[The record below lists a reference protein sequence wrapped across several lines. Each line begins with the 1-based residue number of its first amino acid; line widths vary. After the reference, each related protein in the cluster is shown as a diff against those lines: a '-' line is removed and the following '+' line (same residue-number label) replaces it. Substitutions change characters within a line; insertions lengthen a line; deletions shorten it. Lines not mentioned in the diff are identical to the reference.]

1 MYSFRFHGYTD
12 FTLTS
17 QEEEMKKLFTV
28 LLVLAAASLV
38 FVGCGKKS
46 DAGAGAGAQQTGSSD
61 VTRGIDRKIVMGYS
75 QIGAE
80 SEWRTA
86 CTNSVKAA
94 AEEWNIDLRF
104 SDAQQQQQNQLQ
116 AIRTF
121 IQQKVDIIAFTP
133 VVETGWEAIL
143 KECLDAGIPTICVDR
158 SIEGSDRVSAN
169 PSDMNDPDNWF
180 TAFIGSDMEQEGNR
194 AANWM
199 AANVPTLKPGK
210 SVYNIAELQ
219 GTVGSS
225 AMTGRFKGFRDTLGI
240 PAASALGTSSDGKY
254 KIILSQTGNFTRAEG
269 KQVMEAFMKSNGDE
283 IDVLFAHND
292 DMAIGAIQA
301 IQEAGKVPAKDII
314 IIGVDAVKGAF
325 EAMVAGTMNASIE
338 CNPLLGP
345 QVMETAVKIL
355 NGQPVEK
362 WVVSNEDDYD
372 QTNAAAAYPS
382 RQY

>member
-1 MYSFRFHGYTD
+1 
-12 FTLTS
+12 
-17 QEEEMKKLFTV
+17 MKKLLV
-28 LLVLAAASLV
+28 CLLAVSVLVLGA
-38 FVGCGKKS
+38 CGGGKPKA
-46 DAGAGAGAQQTGSSD
+46 DPND
-61 VTRGIDRKIVMGYS
+61 LTRGMDRKIVMGYS

-94 AEEWNIDLRF
+94 AEEWNIELIF
-104 SDAQQQQQNQLQ
+104 SDAQQKQENQLQ
-116 AIRTF
+116 AIRSF

-143 KECLDAGIPTICVDR
+143 KECLDAKIPTICVDR
-158 SIEGSDRVSAN
+158 SIQGSDRQAAN
-169 PSDMNDPDNWF
+169 PGDMNDPDNWF

-194 AANWM
+194 AAQWM
-199 AANVPTLKPGK
+199 INNVPNLLPGK

-225 AMTGRFKGFRDTLGI
+225 AQTGRFKGFRDTLGI
-240 PAASALGTSSDGKY
+240 PSADATGTSSDGKY

-269 KQVMEAFMKSNGDE
+269 NQVMEAFMKSDGAS

-292 DMAIGAIQA
+292 DMAIGAIGA
-301 IQEAGKVPAKDII
+301 IQEAGRVPGKDIV
-314 IIGVDAVKGAF
+314 IIGIDAVKGAF
-325 EAMVAGTMNASIE
+325 EAMIAGTMNASIE

-345 QVMETAVKIL
+345 QVMDTAVKL
-355 NGQPVEK
+355 LTGQTVPK
-362 WVVSNEDDYD
+362 WVVSQESDYD
-372 QTNAAAAYPS
+372 QANAAEAYPS

>member
-1 MYSFRFHGYTD
+1 
-12 FTLTS
+12 
-17 QEEEMKKLFTV
+17 MKKLLAV
-28 LLVLAAASLV
+28 LLALTVASLA
-38 FVGCGKKS
+38 F
-46 DAGAGAGAQQTGSSD
+46 AGGTKDGGSGG
-61 VTRGIDRKIVMGYS
+61 VTKGMNRKIVMGYS

-86 CTNSVKAA
+86 CTNSVQAA
-94 AEEWNIDLRF
+94 AKEWNIELRF

-143 KECLDAGIPTICVDR
+143 KECIDAKIPTICVDR
-158 SIEGSDRVSAN
+158 SIQGSDRQASN
-169 PSDMNDPDNWF
+169 PNDMNDPDNWF

-194 AANWM
+194 AAKWM
-199 AANVPTLKPGK
+199 TANVPKLKPGK
-210 SVYNIAELQ
+210 SVYNVVELQ

-225 AMTGRFKGFRDTLGI
+225 AQLGRFKGFRDTLGI

-269 KQVMEAFMKSNGDE
+269 KQVMEAFMKSNGAD
-283 IDVLFAHND
+283 IDVLLAHND
-292 DMAIGAIQA
+292 DMGIGAIQA
-301 IQEAGKVPAKDII
+301 IQEAGRVPGKDII
-314 IIGVDAVKGAF
+314 IIGIDAVKGAF
-325 EAMVAGTMNASIE
+325 EAMMAGTMNASIE

-345 QVMETAVKIL
+345 QVMDTAVKLL
-355 NGQPVEK
+355 NGQTVPK
-362 WVVSNEDDYD
+362 WVVSQESDYD
-372 QTNAAAAYPS
+372 QSNAAAAFPS

>member
-1 MYSFRFHGYTD
+1 
-12 FTLTS
+12 
-17 QEEEMKKLFTV
+17 MKLAKKALFAG
-28 LLVLAAASLV
+28 LILVIAAGMA
-38 FVGCGKKS
+38 F
-46 DAGAGAGAQQTGSSD
+46 AGGGGDSKGG
-61 VTRGIDRKIVMGYS
+61 VTKGMDRKIVMGYS

-158 SIEGSDRVSAN
+158 SIEGSDRVAAN
-169 PSDMNDPDNWF
+169 PNDKNDPDNWF

-194 AANWM
+194 AAKWVIAN
-199 AANVPTLKPGK
+199 AAKIKPGK

-225 AMTGRFKGFRDTLGI
+225 AQMGRFKGFRDTLGI
-240 PAASALGTSSDGKY
+240 NPTSALGTSKDGKF
-254 KIILSQTGNFTRAEG
+254 KIILSQTGDFTRAQG
-269 KQVMEAFMKSNGDE
+269 KQVMEAFMKSNGND
-283 IDVLFAHND
+283 IDVLLAHND

-301 IQEAGKVPAKDII
+301 IQEAGKVPGKDIV
-314 IIGVDAVKGAF
+314 IIGIDAVKGAF

-355 NGQPVEK
+355 NKQPVEK
-362 WVVSNEDDYD
+362 WVVSTESDYD
-372 QTNAAAAYPS
+372 QTNAAAAYPT

>member
-1 MYSFRFHGYTD
+1 
-12 FTLTS
+12 
-17 QEEEMKKLFTV
+17 MKKLLAV
-28 LLVLAAASLV
+28 LLVLAAVLFV
-38 FVGCGKKS
+38 FAACSKKAE
-46 DAGAGAGAQQTGSSD
+46 AGVEQARSTD
-61 VTRGIDRKIVMGYS
+61 VTQGMDRKIVMGYS

-86 CTNSVKAA
+86 CTNSVQAA
-94 AEEWNIDLRF
+94 AKEWNIDLRF

-158 SIEGSDRVSAN
+158 SIEGSDRISTN
-169 PSDMNDPDNWF
+169 PNDTSDPDNWF

-194 AANWM
+194 VAKWM
-199 AANVPTLKPGK
+199 MANVPALKPDK
-210 SVYNIAELQ
+210 TVYNIAELQ

-240 PAASALGTSSDGKY
+240 PAATALGTSSDGKY
-254 KIILSQTGNFTRAEG
+254 KIILSQTGDFTRAQG
-269 KQVMEAFMKSNGDE
+269 KQVMEAFLKSNPDD

-362 WVVSNEDDYD
+362 WVVSNESDYD
-372 QTNAAAAYPS
+372 QTNAAAAFPS

>member
-1 MYSFRFHGYTD
+1 
-12 FTLTS
+12 
-17 QEEEMKKLFTV
+17 MKKLLAA
-28 LLVLAAASLV
+28 LLVLVTAS
-38 FVGCGKKS
+38 FAFASGGKQ
-46 DAGAGAGAQQTGSSD
+46 GGGSSGD
-61 VTRGIDRKIVMGYS
+61 PTKGMDRKIVMGYS

-94 AEEWNIDLRF
+94 AAEWNIDLRF

-158 SIEGSDRVSAN
+158 SIEGSDRVAAN
-169 PSDMNDPDNWF
+169 PNDKNDPDNWF

-194 AANWM
+194 AAKWLIAN
-199 AANVPTLKPGK
+199 AAKIKPGK
-210 SVYNIAELQ
+210 TVYNIVELQ

-225 AMTGRFKGFRDTLGI
+225 AQMGRFKGFRDTLGI
-240 PAASALGTSSDGKY
+240 PSASALGTSSDGKF

-269 KQVMEAFMKSNGDE
+269 KQVMEAFMKSDGNN
-283 IDVLFAHND
+283 IDVLLAHND

-301 IQEAGKVPAKDII
+301 IQEAGKAPGKDII
-314 IIGVDAVKGAF
+314 IIGIDAVKGAF

-345 QVMETAVKIL
+345 QVMETAVNIL
-355 NGQPVEK
+355 NKKPVEK
-362 WVVSNEDDYD
+362 WVVSKEGDYD
-372 QTNAAAAYPS
+372 QSNAAAAYPS

>member
-1 MYSFRFHGYTD
+1 M
-12 FTLTS
+12 
-17 QEEEMKKLFTV
+17 EESMKLMKRIAGLV
-28 LLVLAAASLV
+28 LLGTLMVLAAC
-38 FVGCGKKS
+38 GGGKKA
-46 DAGAGAGAQQTGSSD
+46 DPNDLTQGM
-61 VTRGIDRKIVMGYS
+61 DRKIVMGYS

-94 AEEWNIDLRF
+94 AEEWNIELIF
-104 SDAQQQQQNQLQ
+104 SDAQQKQENQLQ

-143 KECLDAGIPTICVDR
+143 KECMDAGIPTICVDR
-158 SIEGSDRVSAN
+158 SIEGSDRLAPN
-169 PSDMNDPDNWF
+169 LNDKNDPDNWF

-194 AANWM
+194 VTQWM
-199 AANVPTLKPGK
+199 MANVPGLIPGK
-210 SVYNIAELQ
+210 AVYNIAELQ

-225 AMTGRFKGFRDTLGI
+225 AMTGRFKGFRDILGI

-254 KIILSQTGNFTRAEG
+254 KIILSQTGDFTRAQG
-269 KQVMEAFMKSNGDE
+269 KQVMEAFMKSNGND

-301 IQEAGKVPAKDII
+301 IQEAGKVPGKDII

-345 QVMETAVKIL
+345 QVMETAVNIL
-355 NGQPVEK
+355 NGKSVEK
-362 WVVSNEDDYD
+362 WVVSNESDYD
-372 QTNAAAAYPS
+372 QTNAAAAYPT

>member
-1 MYSFRFHGYTD
+1 MN
-12 FTLTS
+12 
-17 QEEEMKKLFTV
+17 K
-28 LLVLAAASLV
+28 
-38 FVGCGKKS
+38 
-46 DAGAGAGAQQTGSSD
+46 
-61 VTRGIDRKIVMGYS
+61 KIVMGYS

-94 AEEWNIDLRF
+94 AEEYNIDLRF

-121 IQQKVDIIAFTP
+121 IQQKVDVIAFTP

-143 KECLDAGIPTICVDR
+143 KECIDAGIPTICVDR
-158 SIEGSDRVSAN
+158 SIEGSDNKAAN
-169 PSDMNDPDNWF
+169 PNDLSDPDNWF
-180 TAFIGSDMEQEGNR
+180 NAFIGSNMEDEGNR
-194 AANWM
+194 AARWM
-199 AANVPTLKPGK
+199 VANASRIKPGK
-210 SVYNIAELQ
+210 STYNIVELQ

-240 PAASALGTSSDGKY
+240 PAASATGTSSDGNF
-254 KIILSQTGNFTRAEG
+254 KIILSQTGDFTRAQG
-269 KQVMEAFMKSNGDE
+269 KQVMEAFMKSNGND
-283 IDVLFAHND
+283 IDILFAHND

-301 IQEAGKVPAKDII
+301 IQEAGKVPGKDII
-314 IIGVDAVKGAF
+314 IIGIDAVKGAF

-345 QVMETAVKIL
+345 QVMETAVKLL
-355 NGQPVEK
+355 NKQPVEK
-362 WVVSNEDDYD
+362 WVVSNESDYD
-372 QTNAAAAYPS
+372 QSNAAAAYPS

>member
-1 MYSFRFHGYTD
+1 
-12 FTLTS
+12 
-17 QEEEMKKLFTV
+17 MKKLFV
-28 LLVLAAASLV
+28 VVLVLFAASLA
-38 FVGCGKKS
+38 FA
-46 DAGAGAGAQQTGSSD
+46 AGAGDKGG
-61 VTRGIDRKIVMGYS
+61 VTKGMDRKIVMGYS

-94 AEEWNIDLRF
+94 AEEWNVELRF
-104 SDAQQQQQNQLQ
+104 SDAQQKQENQLQ

-143 KECLDAGIPTICVDR
+143 KECLDAKIPTICVDR
-158 SIEGSDRVSAN
+158 SIEGSDRKAAN
-169 PSDMNDPDNWF
+169 PNDMNDPDNWF
-180 TAFIGSDMEQEGNR
+180 TCFIGSDMEQEGNR
-194 AANWM
+194 VANWM
-199 AANVPTLKPGK
+199 TANVPKLKPGK

-240 PAASALGTSSDGKY
+240 PAATTLGTSSDGKY
-254 KIILSQTGNFTRAEG
+254 KIILSQTGDFTRAQG
-269 KQVMEAFMKSNGDE
+269 KQVMEAFMKSNGND

-292 DMAIGAIQA
+292 DMGIGAIQA
-301 IQEAGKVPAKDII
+301 IQEAGKIPGKDVI

-355 NGQPVEK
+355 NKQPVEK
-362 WVVSNEDDYD
+362 WVVSNESDYD

>member
-1 MYSFRFHGYTD
+1 
-12 FTLTS
+12 
-17 QEEEMKKLFTV
+17 MKKLLV
-28 LLVLAAASLV
+28 GVLVLVTAAAL
-38 FVGCGKKS
+38 F
-46 DAGAGAGAQQTGSSD
+46 AGGGSQGGRSGG
-61 VTRGIDRKIVMGYS
+61 VTRGMDRKIVMGYS

-94 AEEWNIDLRF
+94 AEEFNIDLRF
-104 SDAQQQQQNQLQ
+104 SDAQQRQENQLQ

-121 IQQKVDIIAFTP
+121 IRQKVDIIAFTP

-158 SIEGSDRVSAN
+158 SIEGSDRKALN
-169 PSDMNDPDNWF
+169 PNDNNDPDNWF
-180 TAFIGSDMEQEGNR
+180 TAFIGSDMEDEGNR
-194 AANWM
+194 VAKWM
-199 AANVPTLKPGK
+199 TVNAPNLKPGK
-210 SVYNIAELQ
+210 SAYNIVELQ

-225 AMTGRFKGFRDTLGI
+225 AMTGRSKGFRDTLGI
-240 PAASALGTSSDGKY
+240 PATTTLGTSSDGKY
-254 KIILSQTGNFTRAEG
+254 KVILSQTGDFTRAQG
-269 KQVMEAFMKSNGDE
+269 KQVMEAFMKSNGDD

-301 IQEAGKVPAKDII
+301 IQEAGKVPGKDII

-355 NGQPVEK
+355 NKQPVEK
-362 WVVSNEDDYD
+362 WVVSNESDYD
-372 QTNAAAAYPS
+372 QTNAAAAFPS
-382 RQY
+382 RTY

>member
-1 MYSFRFHGYTD
+1 
-12 FTLTS
+12 
-17 QEEEMKKLFTV
+17 MKKLFAVV
-28 LLVLAAASLV
+28 LILSTASLA
-38 FVGCGKKS
+38 FA
-46 DAGAGAGAQQTGSSD
+46 AGGGDKGG
-61 VTRGIDRKIVMGYS
+61 VTKGMDRKIVMGYS

-94 AEEWNIDLRF
+94 ADEWNIELRF
-104 SDAQQQQQNQLQ
+104 SDAQQKQENQLQ

-143 KECLDAGIPTICVDR
+143 KECLDAKIPTICVDR
-158 SIEGSDRVSAN
+158 SIEGSDRKAAN
-169 PSDMNDPDNWF
+169 PNDMNDPDNWF
-180 TAFIGSDMEQEGNR
+180 TCFIGSDMEQEGNR
-194 AANWM
+194 VAKWM
-199 AANVPTLKPGK
+199 TANVPALKPGK
-210 SVYNIAELQ
+210 TVYNIAELQ

-225 AMTGRFKGFRDTLGI
+225 AMTGRFKGFRDSLGI
-240 PAASALGTSSDGKY
+240 PAGSALGTSSDGKY
-254 KIILSQTGNFTRAEG
+254 KIILSQTGDFTRAQG
-269 KQVMEAFMKSNGDE
+269 KQVMEAFMKSNGND
-283 IDVLFAHND
+283 IDILFAHND

-355 NGQPVEK
+355 NKQAVEK
-362 WVVSNEDDYD
+362 WVVSNESDYD
-372 QTNAAAAYPS
+372 QTNAAAAYPT

>member
-1 MYSFRFHGYTD
+1 
-12 FTLTS
+12 
-17 QEEEMKKLFTV
+17 MKKLAVF
-28 LLVLAAASLV
+28 VLALATAS
-38 FVGCGKKS
+38 FAF
-46 DAGAGAGAQQTGSSD
+46 AGGGQQGGGSSGG
-61 VTRGIDRKIVMGYS
+61 VTKGMDRKIVMGYS

-94 AEEWNIDLRF
+94 AAEWNIDLRF

-158 SIEGSDRVSAN
+158 SIEGSDRVAAN
-169 PSDMNDPDNWF
+169 PNDKNDPDNWF

-194 AANWM
+194 AAAWLIAN
-199 AANVPTLKPGK
+199 AAKIKPGK
-210 SVYNIAELQ
+210 SVYNIVELQ

-225 AMTGRFKGFRDTLGI
+225 AMTGRFKGFRDTFGI
-240 PAASALGTSSDGKY
+240 PAASALGTSADGKF
-254 KIILSQTGNFTRAEG
+254 KIILSQTGDFTRAQG
-269 KQVMEAFMKSNGDE
+269 KQVMEAFMKSNGND
-283 IDVLFAHND
+283 IDILFAHND

-301 IQEAGKVPAKDII
+301 IQEAGKVPGKDII
-314 IIGVDAVKGAF
+314 IVGIDAVKGAF

-345 QVMETAVKIL
+345 QVMETAVNIL
-355 NGQPVEK
+355 NKKPVEK
-362 WVVSNEDDYD
+362 WVVSKESDYD
-372 QTNAAAAYPS
+372 QSNAAAAYPS

>member
-1 MYSFRFHGYTD
+1 
-12 FTLTS
+12 
-17 QEEEMKKLFTV
+17 MKKLLVCLLALTV
-28 LLVLAAASLV
+28 TAALLVS
-38 FVGCGKKS
+38 GCSKKK
-46 DAGAGAGAQQTGSSD
+46 DGSSSGG
-61 VTRGIDRKIVMGYS
+61 VTQGMDRKIVMGYS

-86 CTNSVKAA
+86 CTNSVQAAA
-94 AEEWNIDLRF
+94 AEWNVDLRF
-104 SDAQQQQQNQLQ
+104 SDAQQKQENQLQ

-121 IQQKVDIIAFTP
+121 IRQKVDIIAFTP

-158 SIEGSDRVSAN
+158 SIQGSDRKVSN
-169 PSDMNDPDNWF
+169 PNDMNDPDNWF
-180 TAFIGSDMEQEGNR
+180 TCFIGSDMEQEGNR
-194 AANWM
+194 AAKWM
-199 AANVPTLKPGK
+199 INNVPSLKPGK

-240 PAASALGTSSDGKY
+240 PAANALGTSSDGKY
-254 KIILSQTGNFTRAEG
+254 KIILSQTGDFTRAQG
-269 KQVMEAFMKSNGDE
+269 KQVMEAFMKSNGND
-283 IDVLFAHND
+283 IDILFAHND
-292 DMAIGAIQA
+292 DMGIGAIQA
-301 IQEAGKVPAKDII
+301 IQEAGKIPGKDII

-355 NGQPVEK
+355 NKQPVEK
-362 WVVSNEDDYD
+362 WVVSNESDYD
-372 QTNAAAAYPS
+372 QTNAAAAYPN